1 MPSNKTDQE
10 QHMPNL
16 EYRIALIVGGTS
28 GIGKGT
34 ATLLAEQGASV
45 ILIGRSKSKGLAA
58 QREIREAAGH
68 DRVELV
74 PMDLSALKQTRNI
87 GAALTD
93 HLGGLDWVLQ
103 TAGGINREN
112 VRTAEGNSQMLAAGY
127 LHRPIINQIVQPCLQ
142 RSCDPRIV
150 VTTAAVPDT
159 ILPDWDNLEGPK
171 TTADSNNSRTS
182 RQPTSS
188 WFKISPRSQTGPP
201 SNAVGLIPQENK
213 PPSPLTADTNKQHTI
228 YKEQR
233 R

>member
-16 EYRIALIVGGTS
+16 EYRKALIVGGTS

-159 ILPDWDNLEGPK
+159 IGPDWDNLEGPQ
-171 TTADSNNSRTS
+171 NYCG
-182 RQPTSS
+182 
-188 WFKISPRSQTGPP
+188 FKQLPH
-201 SNAVGLIPQENK
+201 L
-213 PPSPLTADTNKQHTI
+213 
-228 YKEQR
+228 
-233 R
+233 